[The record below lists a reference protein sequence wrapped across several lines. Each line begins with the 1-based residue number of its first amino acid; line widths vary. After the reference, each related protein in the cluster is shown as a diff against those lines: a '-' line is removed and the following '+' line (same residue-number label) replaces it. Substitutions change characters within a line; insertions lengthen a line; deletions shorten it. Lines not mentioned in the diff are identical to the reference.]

1 MALES
6 KGQCSTLEYISSQ
19 QMCNLLWGV
28 ERSEN
33 IDVCGGGDKK
43 WDWSVCHTWME
54 SGKLGRNSLNR

>member
-33 IDVCGGGDKK
+33 IDVCVGGGIKNGTGVFAILGWK
-43 WDWSVCHTWME
+43 VE
-54 SGKLGRNSLNR
+54 SWGGTL

>member
-33 IDVCGGGDKK
+33 IDVWGRIKNGTGVFAILGWKVESWGG
-43 WDWSVCHTWME
+43 T
-54 SGKLGRNSLNR
+54 L